1 MLTNI
6 LIAAAT
12 VVQAYGASPSAPAPA
27 PAASASAQ
35 SVRPTTAATVATSA
49 APGRALRDLPNTTIT
64 YYDIAGKDG
73 KAIEKSL
80 KAILADPAAK
90 ENVRLFSWDVGT
102 KIMKATTG
110 TKCSIQSAKTTLTA
124 KVRLPRLAEQ
134 AKVKKDVMAKWAPY
148 AASVENE
155 AAANLWFLTDRLR
168 GAEQFLVGMPCDQA
182 GPAWNAKLETVKS
195 ELNAFIAQR
204 AQAAVKPAG

>member
-1 MLTNI
+1 MLTNV

-12 VVQAYGASPSAPAPA
+12 VAQAYSAGPSAPAVPA
-27 PAASASAQ
+27 
-35 SVRPTTAATVATSA
+35 SVQAVRTATAAPVATSV

-64 YYDIAGKDG
+64 YYDIAGKDV
-73 KAIEKSL
+73 KAIDKSL
-80 KAILADPAAK
+80 KTILADPAAK

-102 KIMKATTG
+102 KIVKSTTG

-134 AKVKKDVMAKWAPY
+134 AKVPKDVMAKWVPY
-148 AASVENE
+148 VASVEND

-195 ELNAFIAQR
+195 ELNAFITQQ